1 MYCYNYIRLYGLNII
16 FFSYINRVIMSMVIK
31 MTYLDYS
38 ATTPVDEE
46 VLDSFI
52 KINQNFIGNPNSLH
66 ILGVESNKLIENATK
81 QILSLLNAEDKEV
94 IYTSGSSESNN
105 LAIKGLCLKY
115 QNRGKHIITT
125 AFEHSSIY
133 GPISYLQSLG
143 FEVDF
148 VKTKDNGL
156 VDLEHL
162 KSLIREDTI
171 LVSITAVNSEIG
183 IKEPIEEIGIL
194 LKDYNKCFFHVDATQ
209 AIGKFK
215 INLENIDLM
224 SFSAHK
230 IYGLKGIGCLIKN
243 KKLVLEPIIHGGKS
257 TTIYRSGTPP
267 VALIASIAK
276 ALRLIYENMEQS
288 YQYVGNLNKQVKKF
302 LEQFEKVQINSNT
315 HCVPHILNFSVIGVK
330 PETLLHALEEDQIYI
345 STKTACSSNGDYS
358 KAVMALTNDE
368 KRAASSVR
376 ISLSHKTTEEEIKH
390 FCSSFE
396 KCYKKLTF

>member
-1 MYCYNYIRLYGLNII
+1 MNH
-16 FFSYINRVIMSMVIK
+16 VIMSLVIN

-46 VLDSFI
+46 VLDSFV

-66 ILGVESNKLIENATK
+66 TPGVTANKLIESATK
-81 QILSLLNAEDKEV
+81 QIIDILDAKDKEV
-94 IYTSGSSESNN
+94 IYTSGSSEANN

-125 AFEHSSIY
+125 EFEHSSIY

-148 VKTKDNGL
+148 IKTLDTGL
-156 VDLEHL
+156 IDLENL
-162 KSLIREDTI
+162 KSLVREDTI

-183 IKEPIEEIGIL
+183 IKEQIEEVGEL
-194 LKDYNKCFFHVDATQ
+194 LKGYKKCFFHVDATQ

-257 TTIYRSGTPP
+257 TTIYRSGTPA
-267 VALIASIAK
+267 VALIASFAK
-276 ALRLIYENMEQS
+276 ALRLVTEKMNEN
-288 YQYVGNLNKQVKKF
+288 YQYVEMLNQELKSFLVNFENVK
-302 LEQFEKVQINSNT
+302 INSNAM
-315 HCVPHILNFSVIGVK
+315 CVPHILNFSVIGVK
-330 PETLLHALEEDQIYI
+330 PETMLHALEEYEIYI
-345 STKTACSSNGDYS
+345 STKTACSSSGDYS
-358 KAVMALTNDE
+358 KAVMALTKDE
-368 KRAASSVR
+368 KRASSSVR
-376 ISLSHKTTEEEIKH
+376 VSLSHKTTKEEIKH
-390 FCSSFE
+390 FCECFE
-396 KCYKKLTF
+396 KCYKQLNFR